1 MSHLALS
8 SSIETSVVVDTVEAV
23 DVVVGWKRL
32 KVEVLMYFSSALD
45 SCRRSWVAVG
55 NSSMGILKK
64 WIILKNILKC
74 FFKTQ
79 FAPSNY
85 RNTRDLHFSSQYD
98 NF

>member
-8 SSIETSVVVDTVEAV
+8 SSIETSVVVVDTVEAV
-23 DVVVGWKRL
+23 DVDVNVVVVVVVGWKRL

-64 WIILKNILKC
+64 I
-74 FFKTQ
+74 
-79 FAPSNY
+79 
-85 RNTRDLHFSSQYD
+85 D
-98 NF
+98 NFKKYL

>member
-8 SSIETSVVVDTVEAV
+8 SSIETSVVVVV
-23 DVVVGWKRL
+23 VVVVGWKRL

-45 SCRRSWVAVG
+45 SCKRSWVAVG